1 MKTHDQTVAGCIVS
15 KGNKDGRP
23 TPGHRFGKFA
33 QNISHVTV
41 RDTASEEDIEAV
53 KRMLEDR

>member
-15 KGNKDGRP
+15 QGKG

-41 RDTASEEDIEAV
+41 RDTASEEDVEAV
-53 KRMLEDR
+53 KQMLEDR